1 MRNSS
6 ILIALKRHFV
16 LSGSRY
22 TVVSKN
28 SFYTEKSMDMP
39 GLVVHFDP
47 VSDYLIVQSCPV
59 GHYSMAFPVGDFG
72 TVIRKINRFKK
83 LLSL

>member
-1 MRNSS
+1 MRTPSL
-6 ILIALKRHFV
+6 LIALKRHFV

-28 SFYTEKSMDMP
+28 SFYTEKSMDLPAM
-39 GLVVHFDP
+39 VVSLDP
-47 VSDYLIVQSCPV
+47 VTDYLTVSSCPV
-59 GHYSMAFPVGDFG
+59 SGFRVCFPAGDFG

-83 LLSL
+83 ILVA